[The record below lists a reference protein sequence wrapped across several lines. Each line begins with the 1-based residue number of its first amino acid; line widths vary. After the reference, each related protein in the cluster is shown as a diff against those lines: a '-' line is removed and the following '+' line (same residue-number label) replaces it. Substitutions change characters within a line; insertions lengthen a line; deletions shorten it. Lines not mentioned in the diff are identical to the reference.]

1 MNSVLQKILALKSSN
16 KKGFALLIDPDK
28 FSDNKI
34 VALANEHE
42 VDFLLVGGSLITQ
55 GSLEETIQTIK
66 SKTKIPVIIFPG
78 SSNHISN
85 NADAILLLSLISG
98 RNPDYLI
105 GQHVQAAP
113 MLKKSGIEILSTGY
127 ILIDGGNVT
136 TVAYISNT
144 LPIPANKPDVASAT
158 AMAGEMIGNKL
169 IYLDAGSGAKNHI
182 PANLIAAVKK
192 SINVPL
198 IVGGGIRDAETAK
211 LIWNAGADIIVIG
224 NAVEENVSLL
234 SEVSM
239 LKREINA

>member
-1 MNSVLQKILALKSSN
+1 MNGILQKIQALKATN

-28 FSDNKI
+28 FSDESI
-34 VALANEHE
+34 IELANEHN
-42 VDFLLVGGSLITQ
+42 VDFLFVGGSLITQ
-55 GSLEETIQTIK
+55 GSLEDTIQLIK
-66 SKTKIPVIIFPG
+66 SKTSIPVIIFPG

-85 NADAILLLSLISG
+85 AADAILLLSLISG

-127 ILIDGGNVT
+127 LLIDGGNVT

-182 PANLIAAVKK
+182 PANVITAVKN
-192 SINVPL
+192 SIDIPL
-198 IVGGGIRDAETAK
+198 IVGGGIRNAETAELVWK
-211 LIWNAGADIIVIG
+211 AGADIIVMG
-224 NAVEENVSLL
+224 NAVEENMLVLL
-234 SEVSM
+234 DVLE
-239 LKREINA
+239 LKKRWFE